1 MGNLIVIVV
10 VGIILALALKPI
22 IKHNKQKGKGDFGC
36 YSCSRSSDCSGCNN
50 K

>member
-10 VGIILALALKPI
+10 VAVILALAIRPI
-22 IKHNKQKGKGDFGC
+22 IKHNKQKGNADFGC
-36 YSCSRSSDCSGCNN
+36 YKCSRSSDCSRCN